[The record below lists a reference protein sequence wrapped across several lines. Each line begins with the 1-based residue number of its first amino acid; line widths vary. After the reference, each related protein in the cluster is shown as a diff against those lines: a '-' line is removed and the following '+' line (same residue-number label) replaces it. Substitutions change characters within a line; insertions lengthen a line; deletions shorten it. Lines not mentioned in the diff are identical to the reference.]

1 MTEASVT
8 PEATDRPAGSGAPLG
23 WAAVALGS
31 AVLAAGATGGL
42 TGGMPAV
49 LAATLTRG
57 AMDVAG
63 ITCAGTVLLA
73 LLAPG
78 HAGAAAPVLRGA
90 ATVWLGAGL
99 LDLVFRTA
107 LVTGRPVT
115 QVQPPDLVAFV
126 TGPSAGTG
134 LVAGATAAALVLG
147 CSLAGPLSAGHGS
160 GPAWLTLALAL
171 VGLAGPAATGHAAGS
186 GEPLTVAAILLH
198 APAAALW
205 VGGLAAML
213 VVAGQRDVLLAAL
226 PRFSRLAAVCIGVLA
241 VTGVVGAT
249 ARIDAFSELAS
260 PYGALLFAKAGC
272 LLVAGALGGLTR
284 RRLHAGRFPVLA
296 WAGVEVLVL
305 SVAVGLAGTLSQTA

>member
-1 MTEASVT
+1 VTGASVA
-8 PEATDRPAGSGAPLG
+8 PEATDRPAGRGAPLG

-42 TGGMPAV
+42 SGGMPAV
-49 LAATLTRG
+49 LAATLTRA

-63 ITCAGTVLLA
+63 VACVGTVLLA

-78 HAGAAAPVLRGA
+78 HAGAAVPVLRGA
-90 ATVWLGAGL
+90 ASVWLGAGL

-115 QVQPPDLVAFV
+115 EVQPPDLVAFV
-126 TGPSAGTG
+126 TGPAAGSG
-134 LVAGATAAALVLG
+134 LVTGATAAALVLG
-147 CSLAGPLSAGHGS
+147 CSIAGPLGAEHGP
-160 GPAWLTLALAL
+160 GPAWLTLGFAL

-186 GEPLTVAAILLH
+186 GDLLPVVAILLH

-205 VGGLAAML
+205 VGGLAAIL
-213 VVAGQRDVLLAAL
+213 VVAGRRDVLLAAL
-226 PRFSRLAAVCIGVLA
+226 PRFSRLAGVCIAVLA

-249 ARIDAFSELAS
+249 ARISAVPELVSA
-260 PYGALLFAKAGC
+260 YGALLAAKAAC
-272 LLVAGALGGLTR
+272 LLVAGLLGGLTR
-284 RRLHAGRFPVLA
+284 RRLRAGRTPVLV

-305 SVAVGLAGTLSQTA
+305 AVAVGLAGTLSQTA